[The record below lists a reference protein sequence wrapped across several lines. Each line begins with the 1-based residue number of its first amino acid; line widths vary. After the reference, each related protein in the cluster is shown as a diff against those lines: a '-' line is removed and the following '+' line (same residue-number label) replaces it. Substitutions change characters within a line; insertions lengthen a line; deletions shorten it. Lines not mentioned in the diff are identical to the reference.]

1 MDPTANRAT
10 HGILYLRIASAQQD
24 SSGMLDRQR
33 EGCLQIA
40 TQYGLTIIREYVDH
54 GRPARLEQQTELQRL
69 LEELWQQ
76 RDAAFVV
83 VWDYARLARDLT
95 QLNDVI
101 RRIHGCG
108 AEVATLTGM
117 RVAQRY
123 IEEQQSNTKGE
134 G

>member
-1 MDPTANRAT
+1 MTNETERLTQAV
-10 HGILYLRIASAQQD
+10 LYLRTGSADANVDLQRKACLRIAE
-24 SSGMLDRQR
+24 LY
-33 EGCLQIA
+33 EIA
-40 TQYGLTIIREYVDH
+40 IIREYADL
-54 GRPARLEQQTELQRL
+54 GRPARFEQQTELQHL
-69 LEELWQQ
+69 LDELWHQ

-83 VWDYARLARDLT
+83 AWDYARLGRDMT

-117 RVAQRY
+117 RAAQRY
-123 IEEQQSNTKGE
+123 IEEQRNNSGRE